1 MKHDELFLTV
11 NWYKDDIL
19 KVFAKK
25 GITLTDTNFSK
36 LKKLGATTL
45 HGQSIENGWE
55 ILDTL
60 VDIYEEELV
69 HDEESFI
76 IIEHEDRPFVLTYK
90 MLSDYCTEKLN
101 CTGSEFLLGYSW
113 DDSKGLIDHLN
124 LDEETCKA
132 YLSESAFEYV
142 TWIYYDGTDSEDLL
156 EQKAIF
162 LFEWLNI
169 KVNGSVD
176 LEKI

>member
-25 GITLTDTNFSK
+25 GIPLTDTNFSK

-69 HDEESFI
+69 PDEESFI

-90 MLSDYCTEKLN
+90 MLSDYCTDKLN
-101 CTGSEFLLGYSW
+101 CTGNEFLLGYSW